1 MLEEE
6 QQEELTNGIDHSDL
20 EETYRSATVTVNMQV
35 ADVLGRPLANEE
47 ERKMFL
53 ALASS
58 FFGSDIV
65 YQQLQY
71 FVQMNMNP
79 QNFKQ
84 PDIIVPDK
92 KLIVP

>member
-35 ADVLGRPLANEE
+35 ADVLGRPLADEE

-58 FFGSDIV
+58 FFGSEIV

-92 KLIVP
+92 KLIIP